1 MADIRRLLTDYGIA
15 FATEG
20 NPHCTEGWVN
30 IHCPFCPGS
39 RDFHLGIH
47 EDGLGAH
54 CWRCG
59 AHPVKQTLS
68 RVLGLPESEVSKI
81 LRKYDVRISK
91 SRKSEPKVSIF
102 PIKYPAP
109 HTPLRRTAKNYLAG
123 RRFDPDQLEQIW
135 DLRQT
140 GPISY
145 LDDVNYSHRIL
156 IPILWDGEM
165 ASFQARDYTGKSNA
179 KYKACLKK
187 RERIHHKN
195 ILYGKQKYWTKGHGV
210 IIVEGVPDVWR
221 LGPYAAATFGIEF
234 KMEQVL
240 EIAKIPGRIFVVF
253 DKEPQAQKQAR
264 SLSVKLKTLGKEV
277 YVEQVNC
284 KDPGDMKDDDA
295 RHFVHQLI
303 RRP

>member
-1 MADIRRLLTDYGIA
+1 MADIQRLLADYGIP

-39 RDFHLGIH
+39 KNFHLGIH
-47 EDGLGAH
+47 QDGTGAH

-59 AHPVKQTLS
+59 AHPVKQVLS
-68 RVLGLPESEVSKI
+68 RVLGLPEFEIAKI

-109 HTPLRRTAKNYLAG
+109 NTPLKSIAKAYLAN
-123 RRFDPDQLEQIW
+123 RDFDPDRLEHQW

-140 GPISY
+140 GPVSY
-145 LDDVNYSHRIL
+145 LDDISYAYRIL
-156 IPILWDGEM
+156 IPIMWNKEM
-165 ASFQARDYTGKSNA
+165 ASFQARDFTGKA
-179 KYKACLKK
+179 DKKYMACPKK
-187 RERIHHKN
+187 RERIHHKD
-195 ILYGKQKYWTKGHGV
+195 ILYGKQEFWEKGRGT

-221 LGPYAAATFGIEF
+221 LGPCAAATFGMEF

-240 EIAKIPGRIFVVF
+240 KIAKIPGRIFVVF
-253 DKEPQAQKQAR
+253 DNEPQAQKQAN
-264 SLSVKLKTLGKEV
+264 LLAVKLKTLGKEV
-277 YVEQVNC
+277 YVERVDG

-295 RHFVHQLI
+295 RHFVRTLL
-303 RRP
+303 RR